1 MQHSINT
8 ILVTTDFTEK
18 ANNAVKMAMRIAE
31 RHRSHTIIYH
41 NINSYFVT
49 DRTGKQVLGSDIINE
64 NLEKAEKSLETLKD
78 DLKNQYPDLYIETV
92 IKNDSL
98 IHGINEV
105 IEQEDVDLVVSGTSG
120 KQNFAQVLLGS
131 LSYEILTGANCSV
144 LLVPETCQKYSFEKI
159 LVPLRI
165 LDHLL
170 DKVDLSITLA
180 KKNRGII
187 SLLGLSNE
195 DDINKIKTAY
205 SKVKNT
211 LDYKSLEYESQFL
224 LTRNNATEISNF
236 SKDDDADIIILNYKD
251 ENSWKSFFMKN
262 FFKQIINN
270 TDIPLFF
277 YKNRYELKIS
287 NRSGNAGYDI
297 TLPHPG

>member
-1 MQHSINT
+1 MQNSINT

-18 ANNAVKMAMRIAE
+18 GNNAVKMALNIAD

-41 NINSYFVT
+41 NINNYFVV

-64 NLEKAEKSLETLKD
+64 NIEKAETSLESLKI

-144 LLVPETCQKYSFEKI
+144 LLVPENCRKYSFEKI
-159 LVPLRI
+159 LVPIRI
-165 LDHLL
+165 LDHLS
-170 DKVDLSITLA
+170 DKVDLAVTLA
-180 KKNRGII
+180 KKNSGII
-187 SLLGLSNE
+187 NLLGLGGE
-195 DDINKIKTAY
+195 DDFDKIKAAY
-205 SKVKNT
+205 TKIQNT

-224 LTRNNATEISNF
+224 LTRDNATEISNF
-236 SKDDDADIIILNYKD
+236 SKDDDADIIILNYQD
-251 ENSWKSFFMKN
+251 ENSWKSFFMGN

-270 TDIPLFF
+270 TDMPLLF
-277 YKNRYELKIS
+277 YKNKYELKINS
-287 NRSGNAGYDI
+287 RSCNAGYDI

>member
-1 MQHSINT
+1 MQNSINT

-18 ANNAVKMAMRIAE
+18 ANNAVKMAIRIAE
-31 RHRSHTIIYH
+31 RHQSHTIIYH
-41 NINSYFVT
+41 NINNYFVI
-49 DRTGKQVLGSDIINE
+49 DRTGKQVLGSDTINE
-64 NLEKAEKSLETLKD
+64 NIQKAEKALETLKEN
-78 DLKNQYPDLYIETV
+78 LKNQYPDLFIETV

-144 LLVPETCQKYSFEKI
+144 LLVPETCRKYSFEKI
-159 LVPLRI
+159 LVPVRI

-170 DKVDLSITLA
+170 DKVDLSVILA

-187 SLLGLSNE
+187 NLLGLSSE
-195 DDINKIKTAY
+195 DDFDKIKTAY
-205 SKVKNT
+205 TKVKKT

-224 LTRNNATEISNF
+224 LTKNNAFEISNL
-236 SKDDDADIIILNYKD
+236 SKDDQADIIILNYKD
-251 ENSWKSFFMKN
+251 ENSWKSFFMEN

-277 YKNRYELKIS
+277 YKNRYELKIN
-287 NRSGNAGYDI
+287 NRSDNAGYDI

>member
-1 MQHSINT
+1 MQNSINT

-18 ANNAVKMAMRIAE
+18 GNNAVKMALNIAD

-41 NINSYFVT
+41 NINNYFVV

-64 NLEKAEKSLETLKD
+64 NIEKAETSLESLKI

-92 IKNDSL
+92 IKNDIL

-144 LLVPETCQKYSFEKI
+144 LLVPENCRKYSFEKI
-159 LVPLRI
+159 LVPIRI
-165 LDHLL
+165 LDHLS
-170 DKVDLSITLA
+170 DKVDLAVTLA
-180 KKNRGII
+180 KKNSGII
-187 SLLGLSNE
+187 NLLGLGGE
-195 DDINKIKTAY
+195 DDFDKIKAAY
-205 SKVKNT
+205 TKIQNT

-224 LTRNNATEISNF
+224 LTRDNATEISNF
-236 SKDDDADIIILNYKD
+236 SKDDDADIIILNYQD
-251 ENSWKSFFMKN
+251 ENSWKSFFMGN

-270 TDIPLFF
+270 TDMPLFF
-277 YKNRYELKIS
+277 YKSKYELKINS
-287 NRSGNAGYDI
+287 RSCNAGYDI

>member
-1 MQHSINT
+1 MQNSINT

-18 ANNAVKMAMRIAE
+18 ANNAVKMALNIAE
-31 RHRSHTIIYH
+31 RHQSHTIIYH
-41 NINSYFVT
+41 NINNYFVV

-64 NLEKAEKSLETLKD
+64 NIEKAETSLENLKV
-78 DLKNQYPDLYIETV
+78 DLKNQYPDLYIETA

-144 LLVPETCQKYSFEKI
+144 LLVPETCRKYSFEKI
-159 LVPLRI
+159 LVPVRI

-170 DKVDLSITLA
+170 NKVDLSVILA

-187 SLLGLSNE
+187 NLLGLSNE
-195 DDINKIKTAY
+195 GDFDKIKTAY
-205 SKVKNT
+205 TKVKKT

-224 LTRNNATEISNF
+224 LTKNNASEISNL
-236 SKDDDADIIILNYKD
+236 SKDDQADIIILNYKD
-251 ENSWKSFFMKN
+251 ENSWKSFFMEN

-277 YKNRYELKIS
+277 YKNRYELKIN